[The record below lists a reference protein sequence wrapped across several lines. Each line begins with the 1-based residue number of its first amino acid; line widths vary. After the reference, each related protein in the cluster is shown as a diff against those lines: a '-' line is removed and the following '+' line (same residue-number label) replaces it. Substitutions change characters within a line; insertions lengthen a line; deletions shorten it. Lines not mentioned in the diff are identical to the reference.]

1 MKSLG
6 TAPES
11 PGDLPL
17 EAEEEEEAATD
28 HHPRDDRE
36 ALLEAETD
44 RGRGVPFQTAHE
56 ALAFPA
62 PTVMS
67 HRDTRPEAGRRA
79 GEEEVVWAVRQTTS
93 FGASALES
101 ARVLREDVIEAGQS
115 HGDHLRAVAF
125 RGEAQRDAWSQV
137 ETGMSVRG
145 LPVGTGIASV
155 NSNPTDSVSA
165 KGTVAVI
172 G

>member
-17 EAEEEEEAATD
+17 EAEEEEAAATD
-28 HHPRDDRE
+28 HHPRDDLE

-44 RGRGVPFQTAHE
+44 RGRGVLPQTAHE
-56 ALAFPA
+56 ALVVPV

-67 HRDTRPEAGRRA
+67 RRDTHPEAGRRA
-79 GEEEVVWAVRQTTS
+79 GGEVVVWAVRQTTS
-93 FGASALES
+93 FGASAPEI
-101 ARVLREDVIEAGQS
+101 ARVLHEDVIEAGQS
-115 HGDHLRAVAF
+115 LGDHLRAVVF
-125 RGEAQRDAWSQV
+125 REEVHRDGLSQV
-137 ETGMSVRG
+137 ETGMTVRD
-145 LPVGTGIASV
+145 LPVGTGIATA
-155 NSNPTDSVSA
+155 NSNPTDSATA
-165 KGTVAVI
+165 KGTVVVT